1 MKRKILELPNDIKCF
16 IPFQKENYVIL
27 GYNTGEIRR
36 RKILG
41 ESTLQKIRDGKLP
54 SWNELNKLC
63 NLLGVHPVDLLEYIP
78 DESQGRTT
86 SDLSND

>member
-1 MKRKILELPNDIKCF
+1 MIRYRTGVNVLSMLS
-16 IPFQKENYVIL
+16 QA

-36 RKILG
+36 RHLLG

-63 NLLGVHPVDLLEYIP
+63 NILRVHPVDILEYIP
-78 DESQGRTT
+78 DDAPAE
-86 SDLSND
+86 

>member
-1 MKRKILELPNDIKCF
+1 MIKYRTGV
-16 IPFQKENYVIL
+16 NVIHML
-27 GYNTGEIRR
+27 SNVGYNTGEIRR

-78 DESQGRTT
+78 DESQGRTK
-86 SDLSND
+86 SDLPAE